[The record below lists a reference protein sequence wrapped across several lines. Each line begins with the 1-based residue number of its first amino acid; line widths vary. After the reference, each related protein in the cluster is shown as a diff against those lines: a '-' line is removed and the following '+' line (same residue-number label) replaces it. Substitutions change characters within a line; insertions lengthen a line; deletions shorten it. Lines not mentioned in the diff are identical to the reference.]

1 MILKRKPQTVDVNEE
16 ENERPSVAQLC
27 VTEQTCLHLFSLEK
41 TNNSKKKKDYKNHLT
56 KKKKTSEKTNN
67 MINQDLAEVT
77 M

>member
-41 TNNSKKKKDYKNHLT
+41 TNNSKKKDYKNLLT
-56 KKKKTSEKTNN
+56 KKNIWKDINN